1 MNKTRRITKVLTL
14 LAILALLI
22 ATLASCGGKKQVQKL
37 TVGNVTLQTEKVEG
51 ETVILNSLD
60 ANELTNIAD
69 MLAAAFSEDFD
80 SREMLVAAKRGYDM
94 TDPNFSEEGEFPDQG
109 VNLEAALNV
118 IKAANEKVK
127 GTSDEIPVLPESIN
141 EADLQTLIDA
151 FKTKVELEE
160 EGKLLDNLLRG
171 IGGFLNWLTKNLC
184 FGSYLAGICLFAV
197 IVEIVMLPFAIKQQK
212 NTIKQAMLRPKEM
225 AIRNKYK
232 GRTDQVTLQ
241 KMQQE
246 IQEFYQK
253 ENYSPYSGC
262 LPLLIQMPIILALYQ
277 IIIDPLHYVLGQA
290 TQLSSALSQYYS
302 ASAAAGGLGG
312 AISGNGTIALLS
324 DIGSNAGVVEGLKS
338 FEYFTNS
345 QSVYEAL
352 TVSYITMLLT
362 LPSCAF
368 IAFSYPMY
376 LASGFAY
383 EKDSAMIGEASL
395 GEYADASVVSFD
407 DKEVF
412 PARGVRVRNVK
423 VYGENRIDHVIY
435 AAASVFHVV
444 GGPLA
449 DVFETATGELG
460 YAENVKLTRLDR
472 DGIESRVDGGTVLIG
487 RAAFVNRYGYSVSL
501 SESEK

>member
-171 IGGFLNWLTKNLC
+171 IGGFLNWL
-184 FGSYLAGICLFAV
+184 
-197 IVEIVMLPFAIKQQK
+197 
-212 NTIKQAMLRPKEM
+212 R
-225 AIRNKYK
+225 
-232 GRTDQVTLQ
+232 
-241 KMQQE
+241 
-246 IQEFYQK
+246 
-253 ENYSPYSGC
+253 
-262 LPLLIQMPIILALYQ
+262 
-277 IIIDPLHYVLGQA
+277 
-290 TQLSSALSQYYS
+290 
-302 ASAAAGGLGG
+302 
-312 AISGNGTIALLS
+312 
-324 DIGSNAGVVEGLKS
+324 
-338 FEYFTNS
+338 
-345 QSVYEAL
+345 
-352 TVSYITMLLT
+352 
-362 LPSCAF
+362 
-368 IAFSYPMY
+368 
-376 LASGFAY
+376 
-383 EKDSAMIGEASL
+383 
-395 GEYADASVVSFD
+395 
-407 DKEVF
+407 
-412 PARGVRVRNVK
+412 
-423 VYGENRIDHVIY
+423 
-435 AAASVFHVV
+435 
-444 GGPLA
+444 
-449 DVFETATGELG
+449 
-460 YAENVKLTRLDR
+460 AE
-472 DGIESRVDGGTVLIG
+472 ES
-487 RAAFVNRYGYSVSL
+487 
-501 SESEK
+501 